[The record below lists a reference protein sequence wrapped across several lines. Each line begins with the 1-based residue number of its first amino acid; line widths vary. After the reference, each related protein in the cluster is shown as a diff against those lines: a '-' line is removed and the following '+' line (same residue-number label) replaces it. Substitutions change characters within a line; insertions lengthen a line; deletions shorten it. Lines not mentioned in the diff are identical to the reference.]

1 MAQRGMVEVIDKGGW
16 RRSFPLNKNI
26 IHIGSDARNDIVIET
41 WHGTGLAARHLQM
54 VPSPTSSLG
63 YRLVNMGAIEVL
75 LGSNGE
81 RSLPPRAA
89 IDLADGDIVR
99 LGELTFIFHNGGA
112 GAPSIASAANAAA
125 SVVAPTGAQP
135 AANRATPVAVAAL
148 GVTTAA
154 VAAARKGNPIGLNLT
169 LAQALLTPGQPI
181 DGAITIKNQGD
192 KTGVQF
198 KIEVEGFDSDSY
210 ELGPA
215 PILFPDVEKQV
226 LFRLR
231 HPQKP
236 NPSAGDRRLTI
247 RVTAP
252 NAYPGEVATVSQV
265 IQVAAYIKHS
275 LALEFT

>member
-1 MAQRGMVEVIDKGGW
+1 MTQRGTVEVIDKGGW
-16 RRSFPLNKNI
+16 CRSFPLNKNI

-41 WHGTGLAARHLQM
+41 WHGNGLVARHLQL

-63 YRLVNMGAIEVL
+63 YRLVNMGTIEVL

-89 IDLADGDIVR
+89 IDLADDDTVR
-99 LGELTFIFHNGGA
+99 LGELTFIFHGEGA
-112 GAPSIASAANAAA
+112 SVASATNAAA
-125 SVVAPTGAQP
+125 GAVAAQP
-135 AANRATPVAVAAL
+135 SAANRAAPVIVAAL

-154 VAAARKGNPIGLNLT
+154 VAAVRKGNPIGLNLT
-169 LAQALLTPGQPI
+169 LLQALLTPGQPI

-198 KIEVEGFDSDSY
+198 KIEVEGFDPDSY

-236 NPSAGDRRLTI
+236 HPPAGDRRLTI

-265 IQVAAYIKHS
+265 VQVAPCIKHS
-275 LALEFT
+275 LTLELT

>member
-1 MAQRGMVEVIDKGGW
+1 MAQRGTVEVIDKGGW
-16 RRSFPLNKNI
+16 IRSFPLNKNI
-26 IHIGSDARNDIVIET
+26 IHIGSDLRNDIVIET
-41 WHGTGLAARHLQM
+41 WHGTGLAARHLQL

-63 YRLVNMGAIEVL
+63 YRLVNMGTIEVL

-89 IDLADGDIVR
+89 IDLADGDNVR
-99 LGELTFIFHNGGA
+99 LGELTFIFHSE
-112 GAPSIASAANAAA
+112 GAPLAVAGTAVAAA
-125 SVVAPTGAQP
+125 QST
-135 AANRATPVAVAAL
+135 AANRTA
-148 GVTTAA
+148 TAA
-154 VAAARKGNPIGLNLT
+154 VTGMATAAAVAARKGNPIGLNLT
-169 LAQALLTPGQPI
+169 LSQTLLAPGQPI

-236 NPSAGDRRLTI
+236 NPPAGDRRLTI

-265 IQVAAYIKHS
+265 IQVAPYIKHS
-275 LALEFT
+275 VSLEFT